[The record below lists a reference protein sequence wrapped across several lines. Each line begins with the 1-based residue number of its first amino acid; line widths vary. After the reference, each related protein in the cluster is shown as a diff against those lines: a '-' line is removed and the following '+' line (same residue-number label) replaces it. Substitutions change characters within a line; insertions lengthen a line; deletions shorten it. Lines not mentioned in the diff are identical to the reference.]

1 MGAAYSPHRDGGGIL
16 HFPSPGHIHHVD
28 PASAL
33 RQLRRSLSRSPSKG
47 PTFRL
52 VTSKSA
58 SSTPGSPLSP
68 SPLSTHEGAAL
79 STTITNS
86 NLSTSSSLAI
96 PFPPSAK
103 KGRASLRKLSP
114 IRSANRSSSVQ
125 RHPIKRGLSDS
136 TDNGNASPSFF
147 LGTAFGIENRPSR
160 SLSPEA
166 KSLQEGKL
174 GDGDTGPSDF
184 HLAPHHAF
192 SRFERENRFPTDG
205 TAKSS
210 PLKRSDGIMNL
221 DQASLGSPSAKR
233 RSLHG
238 ASFGPDFNIFDHE
251 ALASAHA
258 QYENC
263 NTGDRSTPDGPSFLE
278 QSTVLSPLPRRTCSL
293 RKTTLQQR
301 HEKPSFARSKPNND
315 LAQELS
321 TPGFGAPKGRSR
333 ISLETFFPP
342 TGRDS
347 PFASQ
352 GTLPNASM
360 HPIVHQRKDPQGIGH
375 QIPLQRHPLS
385 RTMTQSS
392 SSSSLAED
400 SPTHIPLRQ
409 PEPRRPFLNFSKSL
423 PVGAVR
429 PDLREPVSREQSGHT
444 SSTEA
449 SFATPNNYKLTKPL
463 PAAFMSTGL
472 ISKRNK
478 NMDIAHSDFH
488 GSTANMP
495 DTPCKRSNNL
505 VEISPD
511 SMQNSVV
518 SKARHNRH
526 SVHSFGTPST
536 PFNSHA
542 TRTGSGTFGKGT
554 SIFGSSLAGGSLMRR
569 ASFVGMEGDDVPQS
583 SFGTFESQSNAGF
596 DLSPTPSKQ
605 SAGGSLGRSSQRF
618 NGSETV
624 GSSPHKELSGT
635 LGSEPTEFS
644 QFCKLTPER
653 MQGGSPSRDSGSE
666 MDDSPLAVLRFK
678 SFSAISSFSTRSHLL
693 RHSHSPTPLSKKSL
707 TIPYLRVRSMK
718 TKSSPLSP
726 ASPLRE
732 PFGQI
737 SPRTPHTPQES
748 ILPPDPSGLSISAH
762 GDTYLNQSLNSFSSS
777 ASVYAPATPTASKDY
792 FPQFGKRSS
801 ITPVHNLVVNG
812 VDPTLTS
819 RFDKVEMIGTGEFS
833 QVYRV
838 SKKSSVKVGL
848 TRSTMTAAR
857 ASPESS
863 IQDQIWA
870 VKRSRNKY
878 MGSKDRSRKLQ
889 EVEVL
894 KTLGCSDHTIQ
905 LFDSWEH
912 QDHLYIQTEF
922 CEEGSLD
929 CFLEQAGRKARLDDF
944 RIWKILLELSLV
956 SYSSSVSACPRA
968 DTTLRVSNIFMIP
981 VSFISTSNLL
991 MF

>member
-1 MGAAYSPHRDGGGIL
+1 MGAAYSPHRDVGGIL
-16 HFPSPGHIHHVD
+16 HFPSPSHIHHVD

-52 VTSKSA
+52 VTSKSTSPLPA
-58 SSTPGSPLSP
+58 SPLSP
-68 SPLSTHEGAAL
+68 SPLSPHRGAGLTAL
-79 STTITNS
+79 TS
-86 NLSTSSSLAI
+86 NVNVTSPSPMAI

-103 KGRASLRKLSP
+103 KGRASMRKLSP
-114 IRSANRSSSVQ
+114 MRSASRSSSGQ
-125 RHPIKRGLSDS
+125 RNPIKRGLSDS
-136 TDNGNASPSFF
+136 TDNGNANPSSP
-147 LGTAFGIENRPSR
+147 LGAGVGIENRPSR

-166 KSLQEGKL
+166 KILYESSSNT
-174 GDGDTGPSDF
+174 GDTGVSDSL
-184 HLAPHHAF
+184 LAPHHAF
-192 SRFERENRFPTDG
+192 PRFERENRFPTDFA
-205 TAKSS
+205 AKSS

-258 QYENC
+258 QYEICSN
-263 NTGDRSTPDGPSFLE
+263 GDRLMPDGPSVLE
-278 QSTVLSPLPRRTCSL
+278 QSNAFSPLPRRTSSL

-301 HEKPSFARSKPNND
+301 HEKPSFARSKPNGD

-321 TPGFGAPKGRSR
+321 TPGPVASKGRSR
-333 ISLETFFPP
+333 MSLETFLPP
-342 TGRDS
+342 NSRDS

-352 GTLPNASM
+352 GSLPNASM
-360 HPIVHQRKDPQGIGH
+360 HPILHQRKEPQGTSS
-375 QIPLQRHPLS
+375 QAPLQRHPLS

-423 PVGAVR
+423 PVGGVR
-429 PDLREPVSREQSGHT
+429 PDLREPISHESSSHT

-449 SFATPNNYKLTKPL
+449 SFATPENYKLAKPL

-478 NMDIAHSDFH
+478 NMDISHSDFNS
-488 GSTANMP
+488 STTNMP

-505 VEISPD
+505 LEMSPGPI
-511 SMQNSVV
+511 QNNVV
-518 SKARHNRH
+518 GKARHNRH

-536 PFNSHA
+536 PFNPHA
-542 TRTGSGTFGKGT
+542 ARPASGTFGKGA
-554 SIFGSSLAGGSLMRR
+554 SIFGSGFTGDSFTRR
-569 ASFVGMEGDDVPQS
+569 GSFVSIEGDDIPQS
-583 SFGTFESQSNAGF
+583 SSGKREIQPSIDF

-605 SAGGSLGRSSQRF
+605 SAGGSFGRSSQKF
-618 NGSETV
+618 CAG
-624 GSSPHKELSGT
+624 GGMCSSPNRDPSGAFGT
-635 LGSEPTEFS
+635 EPT
-644 QFCKLTPER
+644 QFGQSCKSIPER
-653 MQGGSPSRDSGSE
+653 VQGGSPSKDSGSDVE
-666 MDDSPLAVLRFK
+666 DSPVAVLRFK
-678 SFSAISSFSTRSHLL
+678 SFSAISSYSTRSRLF

-707 TIPYLRVRSMK
+707 TIPYHRVRNMK

-732 PFGQI
+732 HFGQM
-737 SPRTPHTPQES
+737 SPHTPQTPQES

-762 GDTYLNQSLNSFSSS
+762 GDVHLNQSMHSVSSS
-777 ASVYAPATPTASKDY
+777 ASVYAPATPTTSRDY

-801 ITPVHNLVVNG
+801 TTPVHNFIPIEI
-812 VDPTLTS
+812 DPTLTS

-838 SKKSSVKVGL
+838 AQKSNVTAELGHSITSNPRNSQKSS
-848 TRSTMTAAR
+848 T
-857 ASPESS
+857 
-863 IQDQIWA
+863 QDQVWA

-878 MGSKDRSRKLQ
+878 IGPKDRSRKLQ

-894 KTLGCSDHTIQ
+894 KMLGRSDHTVQ

-929 CFLEQAGRKARLDDF
+929 IFLEQAGRKARLDDF

-956 SYSSSVSACPRA
+956 SSLLKPVTHSLTNA
-968 DTTLRVSNIFMIP
+968 TLRDSNTFMIV
-981 VSFISTSNLL
+981 VSCI
-991 MF
+991 